1 MKIAVF
7 GANGPTGR
15 LLIRLLLDGGHSV
28 VAVTRHPAEFPF
40 SETGLIIAA
49 ADVFSVQAVTEAV
62 NGTDAVIST
71 LGVPHT
77 FEPVDTYSTGTANI
91 VTAMHRND
99 VRRLIV
105 VSSSAVEKY
114 RNRRDAPLLLRMSE
128 PIISRTIGKTV
139 YDDLRRAE
147 AMVREDDLD
156 WTIVRPSIL
165 FDLNHVTDYTAG
177 MVAPIGGFT
186 ARSDLAHYLSRLTG
200 DPASIGTTPI
210 VSTTD
215 GAPTFFEYLKQQS
228 KSPAGSK

>member
-1 MKIAVF
+1 
-7 GANGPTGR
+7 
-15 LLIRLLLDGGHSV
+15 V
-28 VAVTRHPAEFPF
+28 VAVTRRPAEFPI
-40 SETGLIIAA
+40 SDPALTVTE
-49 ADVFSVQAVTEAV
+49 ADVFNARAVTEAV
-62 NGTDAVIST
+62 AGAAAVIST

-99 VRRLIV
+99 IRRLIV

-128 PIISRTIGKTV
+128 PIISRTLGKTV

-147 AMVREDDLD
+147 ALVREDDLD

-165 FDLNHVTDYTAG
+165 FDLDHVTDYTAG
-177 MVAPIGGFT
+177 MVPPVGGFT
-186 ARSDLAHYLSRLTG
+186 ARSDLAHYLSRLIG
-200 DPASIGTTPI
+200 DASSVGTTPI
-210 VSTTD
+210 VSTTV